1 MPRWSA
7 KPDKPERVLRL
18 EVMAQVHNDRDLE
31 FWQAFVESIQDF
43 LSDPDWANLNLLMVE
58 SEI

>member
-1 MPRWSA
+1 MPPWSA
-7 KPDKPERVLRL
+7 KPDKAERVLRL